1 MKAQDLKK
9 SILQLAIQGK
19 LVEQDP
25 NDEPA
30 TVLLERIKAEKAA
43 FVKAGKIKKDKVTS
57 FIYKTSDGYFHENI
71 NGVDKDI
78 SDELP
83 FDIPDSWMWVRL
95 KNISDTYTG
104 NSISEAEKNK
114 KYTGLKEGFNYIGTK
129 DVSFS
134 HEIDYENGI
143 KIPFSETTFKH
154 AFPHAILMCIEGG
167 SAGRKIALLNKEVC
181 FGNKLCAFHP
191 FIIPSEY
198 IYIFLQTPYFLT
210 IFKENLSGIIGGVS
224 INKIKELLVPL
235 PPLTEQKRIV
245 VKIEELEPL
254 IEEYDTA
261 ETALTA
267 LNTAFPEQMK
277 KSILQQAIQ
286 GKLVEQDPNDESAT
300 VLLERIK
307 AEKAALVKAGKIK
320 KDKVTSFIYK
330 STDDTFH
337 ENANGVVKDISG
349 ELPFDIPDS
358 WTWVRLQN
366 LIDPNR
372 SITYGIVK
380 LGDDVKDG
388 IKVLRCSD
396 VHYRYI
402 DSTSIRSVD
411 KKISD
416 QYSRTILK
424 GGEVLVNIRGTLGGC
439 AIVDKNV
446 IGYNIA
452 REVAILPISPYIY
465 NNFILDII
473 SSPYF
478 QRMISSNLRGIA
490 YKGLNLNILSNLLIP
505 LPPLTEQKRIVA
517 KIEELMLLNFI

>member
-235 PPLTEQKRIV
+235 PPLAEQKRIV
-245 VKIEELEPL
+245 AKIEELEPL
-254 IEEYDTA
+254 IAEYDTA

-320 KDKVTSFIYK
+320 KDKPLPPITEDEI
-330 STDDTFH
+330 
-337 ENANGVVKDISG
+337 
-349 ELPFDIPDS
+349 PFDIPDS
-358 WTWVRLQN
+358 WMWVRL
-366 LIDPNR
+366 
-372 SITYGIVK
+372 
-380 LGDDVKDG
+380 GDISNYSSPK
-388 IKVLRCSD
+388 
-396 VHYRYI
+396 
-402 DSTSIRSVD
+402 
-411 KKISD
+411 KKISPNQITSEMWSLD
-416 QYSRTILK
+416 LEDIEKGTGRIIEKHFATDRAIQGEKVCFEKGNILYSKLRPYLLKILIAEDN
-424 GGEVLVNIRGTLGGC
+424 GITSPELIPFNIYGDSYQPFFLWYLR
-439 AIVDKNV
+439 
-446 IGYNIA
+446 
-452 REVAILPISPYIY
+452 SPYVDSIVNSASY
-465 NNFILDII
+465 GVKM
-473 SSPYF
+473 P
-478 QRMISSNLRGIA
+478 RVGTETMIQ
-490 YKGLNLNILSNLLIP
+490 LLVP
-505 LPPLTEQKRIVA
+505 LPPLAEQKRIVA